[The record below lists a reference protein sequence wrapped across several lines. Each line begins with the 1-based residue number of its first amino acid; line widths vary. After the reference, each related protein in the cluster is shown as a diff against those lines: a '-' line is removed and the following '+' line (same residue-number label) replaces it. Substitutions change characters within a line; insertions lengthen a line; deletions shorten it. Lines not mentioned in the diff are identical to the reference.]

1 MLWQQQSL
9 ETEML
14 FSAFFLSRRWW
25 PGDALTDITICKR
38 HHGSTRQT
46 ESVSHTADNSTNNS
60 SSNINKILVLG
71 KEKTVFKD
79 PKDRQVKQYY
89 PKKKAVTL
97 SIGSGQKEI
106 LMAQKNPG
114 EGGTSL

>member
-1 MLWQQQSL
+1 MYGGCLL
-9 ETEML
+9 CPLYPLLILLYAKGTT
-14 FSAFFLSRRWW
+14 AV
-25 PGDALTDITICKR
+25 PGKKR
-38 HHGSTRQT
+38 ARVI
-46 ESVSHTADNSTNNS
+46 ELLADNSTNNS
-60 SSNINKILVLG
+60 SSNINKILVFG

-79 PKDRQVKQYY
+79 PKDRQVKHYY